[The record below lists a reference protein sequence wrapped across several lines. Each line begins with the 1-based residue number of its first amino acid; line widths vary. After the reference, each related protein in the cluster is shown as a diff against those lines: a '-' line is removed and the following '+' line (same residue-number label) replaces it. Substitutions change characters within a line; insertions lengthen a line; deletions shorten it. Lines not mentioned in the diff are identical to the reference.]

1 MNLLNQCNRML
12 SYQERGAISRAAMMA
27 HLGDHAAAEEARK
40 AGFYGETIPTD
51 NDPED

>member
-1 MNLLNQCNRML
+1 ML

-27 HLGDHAAAEEARK
+27 HLGDYTAAEEARE
-40 AGFYGETIPTD
+40 AGLYAGLDCKKPFPTD